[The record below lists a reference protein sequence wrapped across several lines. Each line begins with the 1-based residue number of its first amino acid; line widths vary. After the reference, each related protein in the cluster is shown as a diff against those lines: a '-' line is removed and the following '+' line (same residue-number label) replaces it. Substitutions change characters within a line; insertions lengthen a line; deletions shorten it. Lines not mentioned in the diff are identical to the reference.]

1 MVSSPVP
8 SVPIAY
14 TTCCARYNVLYFTS
28 FISILSNMLLFIKYN
43 QISGNAWFDESN
55 GNTLAAVIVVGG

>member
-1 MVSSPVP
+1 M
-8 SVPIAY
+8 
-14 TTCCARYNVLYFTS
+14 LYFIS

-43 QISGNAWFDESN
+43 QISGNAWFDESS